1 MRAMKAR
8 GAAMTKGA
16 LAEALATQMDL
27 KKSVCGKVIG
37 TLAEIGAGEV
47 KSTGIFTL
55 SGLCRIKTRVKPA
68 TKAGK
73 DGRQGFR
80 RCGPEAEHL
89 SFCPIG
95 AQVACS
101 SWGCLRS
108 RSKLERI
115 PELRAGVAC
124 TFTHR
129 ALRRVYRH
137 TIPKRFAVVVAVPRH
152 TR

>member
-1 MRAMKAR
+1 M
-8 GAAMTKGA
+8 GA

-27 KKSVCGKVIG
+27 KKSVCGKVLG
-37 TLAEIGAGEV
+37 NLAEIGCGE
-47 KSTGIFTL
+47 GE
-55 SGLCRIKTRVKPA
+55 
-68 TKAGK
+68 AGK

-80 RCGPEAEHL
+80 RCGPEVDHL

-95 AQVACS
+95 AQVAYS
-101 SWGCLRS
+101 PWGCPRS

-129 ALRRVYRH
+129 ALRRLDRH
-137 TIPKRFAVVVAVPRH
+137 TI
-152 TR
+152 